1 MRRFGFPELAEPLAE
16 SLEGFRKL
24 TKERQDR
31 RNEAARKRKAEQD
44 PPREAEGAVEGSRPE
59 EEAPAEGTA
68 GAAGATGAEGLAGD
82 VGPEGAE
89 EAEGAAAQEA
99 AEEAEVEAAEEATAD
114 VGAVP
119 EVAGVA

>member
-68 GAAGATGAEGLAGD
+68 GAAGATGAAGPQGLDAPFRP
-82 VGPEGAE
+82 VPGAE
-89 EAEGAAAQEA
+89 ALGTFGAPAPARA
-99 AEEAEVEAAEEATAD
+99 PA
-114 VGAVP
+114 
-119 EVAGVA
+119 

>member
-68 GAAGATGAEGLAGD
+68 GGAGAMGAEGLAGD
-82 VGPEGAE
+82 GGAEGAE
-89 EAEGAAAQEA
+89 GPEAAEGAGGG
-99 AEEAEVEAAEEATAD
+99 EE
-114 VGAVP
+114 P
-119 EVAGVA
+119 VAGGALAEDQQVV

>member
-89 EAEGAAAQEA
+89 EAEGAEGADGPEA
-99 AEEAEVEAAEEATAD
+99 AEGGGGGEE
-114 VGAVP
+114 P
-119 EVAGVA
+119 VAGGALTEEQQEV

>member
-68 GAAGATGAEGLAGD
+68 GGAGAMGAEGLAGD
-82 VGPEGAE
+82 GGAEGAE
-89 EAEGAAAQEA
+89 GAGGGEEPVAGGAL
-99 AEEAEVEAAEEATAD
+99 AEEQQEV
-114 VGAVP
+114 
-119 EVAGVA
+119 